1 MLASSRKL
9 LTLTAQKA
17 PNMLTAQDLYSLE
30 QYSAHRPDYK
40 RRAVEHRKRRQIR
53 LGQNMTL
60 HFEDRT
66 TVQYQIQEMLLIER
80 TFSLQG
86 IQDELDAYNPLIPSG
101 TNLKAT
107 LTIEYGD
114 PELRA
119 QALARLH
126 GVEDRVYV
134 RVEGHDPVYAVADED
149 LDRSTE
155 TKTAAVHFLR
165 FELTTDMIKSLRE
178 NQTALTVGVDHTE
191 YTHSTQVHAG
201 TINSLIQDFSDQPR
215 LVLS

>member
-1 MLASSRKL
+1 
-9 LTLTAQKA
+9 
-17 PNMLTAQDLYSLE
+17 MLTAQDLYSLE

-60 HFEDRT
+60 HFEDRV

-80 TFSLQG
+80 TFNQQG

-107 LTIEYGD
+107 LTLEYSY
-114 PELRA
+114 PAVRAAALTRLR
-119 QALARLH
+119 

-134 RVEGHDPVYAVADED
+134 RVEGHDPVYAIADED
-149 LDRSTE
+149 LDRSTDE
-155 TKTAAVHFLR
+155 KTAAVHFLR
-165 FELTTDMIKSLRE
+165 FELTADMIAALRE

-201 TINSLIQDFSDQPR
+201 TINSLILDFSDQPR
-215 LVLS
+215 LILS

>member
-1 MLASSRKL
+1 
-9 LTLTAQKA
+9 
-17 PNMLTAQDLYSLE
+17 MLTAQDLYSLE

-60 HFEDRT
+60 HFEDRV

-80 TFSLQG
+80 TFSQQG

-107 LTIEYGD
+107 LTLEYSD
-114 PELRA
+114 PAVRAAALTRLR
-119 QALARLH
+119 

-149 LDRSTE
+149 LERSTDE
-155 TKTAAVHFLR
+155 KTAAVHFLR
-165 FELTTDMIKSLRE
+165 FELAADMIAALRD

-191 YTHSTQVHAG
+191 YTHSTLVYSATVQ
-201 TINSLIQDFSDQPR
+201 SLITDFDQQPR
-215 LVLS
+215 LLVN

>member
-60 HFEDRT
+60 HFEDRM

-80 TFSLQG
+80 TFNQQG
-86 IQDELDAYNPLIPSG
+86 IQDELDAYNPLIPTG

-107 LTIEYGD
+107 LTIEYSD
-114 PELRA
+114 PAVRA
-119 QALARLH
+119 AALGRLH

-134 RVEGHDPVYAVADED
+134 RVEGYKPVYAIADED

-165 FELTTDMIKSLRE
+165 FELTADMIAALRD

-191 YTHSTQVHAG
+191 YTHSARVYSVTMQ
-201 TINSLIQDFSDQPR
+201 SLIADFD
-215 LVLS
+215 

>member
-1 MLASSRKL
+1 
-9 LTLTAQKA
+9 
-17 PNMLTAQDLYSLE
+17 MLTAQDLYSLE

-60 HFEDRT
+60 HFEDRV

-80 TFSLQG
+80 TFSQQG

-107 LTIEYGD
+107 LTLEYSD
-114 PELRA
+114 PSVRAAALTRLR
-119 QALARLH
+119 

-134 RVEGHDPVYAVADED
+134 RVEGHDPVYAIADED
-149 LDRSTE
+149 LDRSTDE
-155 TKTAAVHFLR
+155 KTAAVHFLR
-165 FELTTDMIKSLRE
+165 FELTADMIAALRD
-178 NQTALTVGVDHTE
+178 NQSGLTVGVDHTE
-191 YTHSTQVHAG
+191 YTHSTLVYSATVQ
-201 TINSLIQDFSDQPR
+201 SLIADFDQQPR
-215 LVLS
+215 LLVN